1 MDKYQ
6 TFFPRLIAL
15 LIDSF
20 IMIPLFVFD
29 QWFREWQFPPLF
41 FYFWIPLSSL
51 VFPVYSITM
60 NAKFGQTLGK
70 MWMKVKVTDVSEE
83 KEITL
88 PQAILR
94 DLPQLIFN
102 SAAIIIGIS
111 ALSYDEKSIEMM
123 YAYGTFN
130 VIAGLWSLADIIVF
144 LFNDRRRALHDLIAR
159 TIVVKTES

>member
-1 MDKYQ
+1 
-6 TFFPRLIAL
+6 
-15 LIDSF
+15 
-20 IMIPLFVFD
+20 
-29 QWFREWQFPPLF
+29 
-41 FYFWIPLSSL
+41 
-51 VFPVYSITM
+51 M

-88 PQAILR
+88 RQAILR

-111 ALSYDEKSIEMM
+111 ALSYDENSLEIM

>member
-6 TFFPRLIAL
+6 TFFSRFVAL

-29 QWFREWQFPPLF
+29 QWFRDWEFPPLF

-51 VFPVYSITM
+51 VFPIYSITM

-70 MWMKVKVTDVSEE
+70 MWMKVKVADVSEAAS
-83 KEITL
+83 ITL
-88 PQAILR
+88 RQAILR
-94 DLPQLIFN
+94 DAPQLIFN
-102 SAAIIIGIS
+102 SAAIVIGIV
-111 ALSYDEKSIEMM
+111 ALSRDEKSLEMM
-123 YAYGTFN
+123 YAYGVFN
-130 VIAGLWSLADIIVF
+130 MTAGLWSLADIIVF
-144 LFNDRRRALHDLIAR
+144 MLNKRRRALHDLIAG